1 MSLTVTEAAIL
12 DLQQQGEAMAKRAM
26 TLGQADPT
34 VEEITEYDRRRFGT
48 AVRFEIDV
56 CQPLH
61 DIKREI
67 NMIRGEL
74 TNCLAILEQK
84 ASGNARRH
92 MVHMHLASLRGE
104 LRFERLERKSR
115 EKRQPIQPE

>member
-12 DLQQQGEAMAKRAM
+12 DLQRQGEAMAKRAM

-34 VEEITEYDRRRFGT
+34 VDEITEYDRRRFGT

-56 CQPLH
+56 CGHLQDLKA
-61 DIKREI
+61 DLNK
-67 NMIRGEL
+67 IRGEL

-84 ASGNARRH
+84 ASANARRH
-92 MVHMHLASLRGE
+92 MVHMHLAALRVD
-104 LRFERLERKSR
+104 LRYDRTERKVR